1 MHGRSGFHNIIYA
14 KHSTTKNSFAIVFN
28 GNEGREITY
37 GINNQDP
44 TFAVQSKSTG
54 IFLSIYFDLS
64 NQELAKAMFLPLIA
78 MQGKTAKIP
87 PAWAFGHHMTVPQAI
102 DQGLIKKIDDIMN
115 NLKFPLEGIVQET
128 QNLD

>member
-1 MHGRSGFHNIIYA
+1 M
-14 KHSTTKNSFAIVFN
+14 
-28 GNEGREITY
+28 
-37 GINNQDP
+37 
-44 TFAVQSKSTG
+44 
-54 IFLSIYFDLS
+54 SIYFDLS